1 MLQGDEQIGRYKIR
15 SLLGV
20 GGMGK
25 VFLAE
30 DVELKRPVA
39 VKVLPFDVSG
49 DVERNRRFVQ
59 EARAASALNHP
70 NILTIHEIGEANGS
84 RFIAS
89 EFIKGETLRKRLQG
103 ATLDV
108 LQTLD
113 IGIQTASALCAAHE
127 AKIIHRDIKPENVML
142 RDDGLVKVLDFG
154 LAKLVEKAAEILD
167 TQAATQEL
175 VQTNPGVV
183 LGTVAYMSPEQA
195 RGLQVDART
204 DVWSLG
210 VMLYEMLTGKL
221 PFEGNTTSDYL
232 AAILKTEPV
241 PLSRLNPHVPAE
253 LERIINKTLTKDCE
267 ERYQTAKDLL
277 IDLKRLKKQLELN
290 AELERTASANK
301 ETVPQTLTT
310 AQTINSSNENKNY
323 KLTLLAALLVLMIT
337 GAGLSYW
344 FYFKDIVAAK
354 QIDSIAVMPF
364 VNESGNADTEY
375 LSDGMTDSLIG
386 SLMLVPKLNV
396 KARSSVFRYKGKDL
410 DAQTI
415 GRELKVQAV
424 LNGRIVQRGEQLIL
438 SVELVDAATENVL
451 WKENY
456 NRTMANLVYL
466 QSDIARDVS
475 QKLKMKLSG
484 TDERR
489 VVRNYTENAEA
500 YRLYLQGRYFW
511 NKRRITEMGKAI
523 NYFQQAIAFDPNYAL
538 AYAGLADAVAQPSE
552 VVPHLEREQ
561 KAREA
566 ALKALSLDN
575 DLAEA
580 HTALAHI
587 LTRYNLDF
595 AGAERH
601 LNRALELNPKWADI
615 YQRYGELYSFQGRHD
630 EAVAKLRQGLEIE
643 PFNLPLNTALGGALT
658 SARRYDEAI
667 VQLKKAV
674 ELDPN
679 HRNAYIALVTVYT
692 QKGMYAEAAENRVM
706 ALKVGNQDE
715 WANSVR
721 DGFAKDGWLGV
732 VRAELERFERL
743 GYLADRLP
751 HYNKAHLLAFLGE
764 KDKAFAALD
773 ESVKAREQPALVG
786 LKTDP
791 RFDSLRDDPRFRE
804 IMRRAGFPN

>member
-290 AELERTASANK
+290 ARNRSAN
-301 ETVPQTLTT
+301 L
-310 AQTINSSNENKNY
+310 NYCSNY
-323 KLTLLAALLVLMIT
+323 Q
-337 GAGLSYW
+337 
-344 FYFKDIVAAK
+344 FK
-354 QIDSIAVMPF
+354 
-364 VNESGNADTEY
+364 
-375 LSDGMTDSLIG
+375 
-386 SLMLVPKLNV
+386 
-396 KARSSVFRYKGKDL
+396 
-410 DAQTI
+410 
-415 GRELKVQAV
+415 
-424 LNGRIVQRGEQLIL
+424 
-438 SVELVDAATENVL
+438 
-451 WKENY
+451 
-456 NRTMANLVYL
+456 
-466 QSDIARDVS
+466 
-475 QKLKMKLSG
+475 
-484 TDERR
+484 
-489 VVRNYTENAEA
+489 
-500 YRLYLQGRYFW
+500 
-511 NKRRITEMGKAI
+511 
-523 NYFQQAIAFDPNYAL
+523 
-538 AYAGLADAVAQPSE
+538 
-552 VVPHLEREQ
+552 
-561 KAREA
+561 
-566 ALKALSLDN
+566 
-575 DLAEA
+575 
-580 HTALAHI
+580 
-587 LTRYNLDF
+587 
-595 AGAERH
+595 
-601 LNRALELNPKWADI
+601 
-615 YQRYGELYSFQGRHD
+615 
-630 EAVAKLRQGLEIE
+630 
-643 PFNLPLNTALGGALT
+643 
-658 SARRYDEAI
+658 
-667 VQLKKAV
+667 
-674 ELDPN
+674 
-679 HRNAYIALVTVYT
+679 
-692 QKGMYAEAAENRVM
+692 
-706 ALKVGNQDE
+706 
-715 WANSVR
+715 
-721 DGFAKDGWLGV
+721 
-732 VRAELERFERL
+732 
-743 GYLADRLP
+743 
-751 HYNKAHLLAFLGE
+751 
-764 KDKAFAALD
+764 
-773 ESVKAREQPALVG
+773 
-786 LKTDP
+786 
-791 RFDSLRDDPRFRE
+791 
-804 IMRRAGFPN
+804 